1 MKDGRTFKRKDA
13 EPQSFWNKE
22 TDVSDLSEINRTN
35 YAVPAIRKIRQI
47 RSPLSF
53 FDHKMHGRNESFVF
67 FSCLLCS
74 KKLCV
79 FASLRLRKYNFLESR
94 RAQKG

>member
-1 MKDGRTFKRKDA
+1 MEEGRTFKRKDA
-13 EPQSFWNKE
+13 EPQSFLKKE

-47 RSPLSF
+47 RFPLSF

-67 FSCLLCS
+67 FRVLLPCGQWVFDKSLCS
-74 KKLCV
+74 KNSVSPRLCV
-79 FASLRLRKYNFLESR
+79 
-94 RAQKG
+94 